1 MIFYKSLAS
10 LGIGGATVDTR
21 LEGSR
26 FYPGE
31 TVKGEVFVRGGNSP
45 QEVEDIYLY
54 LVVTVNRNH
63 KKIAHAMEKYRLSQ
77 SFTLQ
82 VGEHKR
88 IPFQIRL
95 PMETPM
101 STGSFPLYL
110 KTGLD
115 IKMAI
120 DPTDLDRIEV
130 FPAPLVQKLLKQM
143 EDTGF
148 ILYHIHNEY
157 DPDQKPFPFFQ
168 MFQFRPTGRYHG
180 YVDNMNIIFNVSE
193 TGVEM
198 DVEMIRSERIL
209 NSAFSWKFSDPDGT
223 LTINSQKVQEDP
235 LQKIDELLNQKP

>member
-10 LGIGGATVDTR
+10 LGIGGATVNTR

-31 TVKGEVFVRGGNSP
+31 MVKGDVFVRGGNSP
-45 QEVEDIYLY
+45 QEIEDIYLY
-54 LVVTVNRNH
+54 LVVVVSKDN
-63 KKIAHAMEKYRLSQ
+63 KKTSQVMEKFRLSQ

-88 IPFQIRL
+88 IPFQIKL
-95 PMETPM
+95 PIETPM
-101 STGSFPLYL
+101 STGSFPIYL

-115 IKMAI
+115 IKMAV

-130 FPAPLVQKLLKQM
+130 FPTPLVQKLLKQM
-143 EDTGF
+143 EDADF
-148 ILYHIHNEY
+148 ILYRIHNEY
-157 DPDQKPFPFFQ
+157 DPDQKPYPFFQ

-180 YVDNMNIIFNVSE
+180 YVDDMNIIFNVSD
-193 TGVEM
+193 TGVQM

-209 NSAFSWKFSDPDGT
+209 SSAFSWEFRDPDGT
-223 LTINSQKVQEDP
+223 LVINNQKVQEDP
-235 LQKIDELLNQKP
+235 LKKIDELLDRK